1 MMSIDHALLAARE
14 EFYERAWAHP
24 KYMHYVRQHG
34 LQLARI
40 NGFAGATG
48 MLPVVDCGGGHF
60 DFEAPG
66 ELVEAFICEALGEDG
81 ESVIDLVA
89 WPVNRPTTVMSMF
102 GRAPVLGLWEAVNP
116 STYFGGKALQM
127 HRTPLEWLQSGCR
140 GAAVVVPHLA
150 ARFLFDV
157 EGPIAGKD
165 ERHRRQLLDLVRS
178 IVDDRKIICTAE
190 QARAA

>member
-1 MMSIDHALLAARE
+1 MMSIDHALLAARA

-24 KYMHYVRQHG
+24 KYVHYIRQHG

-40 NGFAGATG
+40 SGFAGATG
-48 MLPVVDCGGGHF
+48 MLPVVDCGGGKF

-66 ELVEAFICEALGEDG
+66 ELVEAFICEALGGDG
-81 ESVIDLVA
+81 ESVVDLVA
-89 WPVNRPTTVMSMF
+89 WPINRPTTVLSMF

-116 STYFGGKALQM
+116 STYFGGKALQL

-157 EGPIAGKD
+157 EGAVAGKD
-165 ERHRRQLLDLVRS
+165 RRHARELLELIRS
-178 IVDDRKIICTAE
+178 IVKPDKVVWTEE